1 MASPWHLLTSYSEDS
16 IKLEL
21 QKERPIYI
29 LSAFG
34 PAKHEPNLFF
44 GNDVQPEELRWK
56 SVQAIKQ
63 GNVQA
68 YASSGIERAVIFC

>member
-1 MASPWHLLTSYSEDS
+1 MACPWHLLTSRSEDS

-68 YASSGIERAVIFC
+68 YASSGLEAM